1 MTGTQA
7 FAFIILPIVVAVI
20 GVAYGEWFR
29 RVTQQ
34 RQLQDAGTGQPAKQG
49 RAKPVM

>member
-1 MTGTQA
+1 M

-20 GVAYGEWFR
+20 GIAYGEWFR

-34 RQLQDAGTGQPAKQG
+34 RHLKEERAEQPKKQG
-49 RAKPVM
+49 RAAT